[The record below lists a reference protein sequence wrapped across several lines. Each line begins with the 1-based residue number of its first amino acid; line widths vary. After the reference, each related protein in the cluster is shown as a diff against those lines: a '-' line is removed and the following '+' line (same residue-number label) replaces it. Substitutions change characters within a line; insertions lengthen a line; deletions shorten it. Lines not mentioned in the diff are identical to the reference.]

1 MLFCCVV
8 FTPHPSST
16 LHRAKQSKATAA
28 MAVQTTQGAFT
39 IDGVHTELLISDYS
53 NRLLVVVTQIG
64 KLGTMYHAA
73 GAGPGGG
80 GGEGGGGSLLGEA
93 PEVRTLVGRHDD
105 EMLTAAAR
113 RLVQIVQGRGV
124 SK

>member
-1 MLFCCVV
+1 
-8 FTPHPSST
+8 
-16 LHRAKQSKATAA
+16 

-39 IDGVHTELLISDYS
+39 IDGVHTEFLVSDYS
-53 NRLLVVVTQIG
+53 NRLLLVVTQIG

-80 GGEGGGGSLLGEA
+80 GGGLMGEPA

>member
-1 MLFCCVV
+1 
-8 FTPHPSST
+8 
-16 LHRAKQSKATAA
+16 

-39 IDGVHTELLISDYS
+39 IDGVHTELLVSDYS
-53 NRLLVVVTQIG
+53 NRLLLVVTQIG

-73 GAGPGGG
+73 GAGPAGG
-80 GGEGGGGSLLGEA
+80 GGEGGRGGGLLGEPA

-105 EMLTAAAR
+105 EILTAAAR
-113 RLVQIVQGRGV
+113 RLVQIVQSRGV